1 MTMPSF
7 AKALRIAVAMACL
20 GLTAMTR
27 EAPPQ
32 GLVPDH
38 DDAPIWMLLKTST
51 RFKID
56 AAKGLYVA
64 SFDKPI
70 QAAEGK
76 PFTVSGYLLPL
87 ETTPSFRH
95 FVVTRRNTGCPFCPP
110 NEIGEAVE
118 VFARKPVTY
127 TQAEVT
133 FTGRL
138 KLVSSSAEGM
148 FYRLDEAEIR

>member
-1 MTMPSF
+1 MTRF
-7 AKALRIAVAMACL
+7 RHLALLAGAVASL
-20 GLTAMTR
+20 GLMGMTR
-27 EAPPQ
+27 EAAPR

-38 DDAPIWMLLKTST
+38 DDAPIWGLIKSST
-51 RFKID
+51 RFQVD

-64 SFDKPI
+64 SFDKTL
-70 QAAEGK
+70 QASQGK
-76 PFTVSGYLLPL
+76 SFTVTGYVLPL
-87 ETTPSFRH
+87 EATASSRH

-118 VFARKPVTY
+118 IFARKPVAY
-127 TQAEVT
+127 TPAEVT

-148 FYRLDEAEIR
+148 FYQLEDASPS